1 VIQGTQDLVHPLDF
15 QDLLDIQDLLDLQD
29 ILDLVEIQVSL
40 DLQDLQDPP
49 ESVIQVQQELL
60 LQDVQ
65 VLQAKNSKGED
76 HLKLVPLDRLELVET
91 KLEP

>member
-15 QDLLDIQDLLDLQD
+15 QDLLDVQDLLDLQD

-60 LQDVQ
+60 LQDLQ

-91 KLEP
+91 KLDP